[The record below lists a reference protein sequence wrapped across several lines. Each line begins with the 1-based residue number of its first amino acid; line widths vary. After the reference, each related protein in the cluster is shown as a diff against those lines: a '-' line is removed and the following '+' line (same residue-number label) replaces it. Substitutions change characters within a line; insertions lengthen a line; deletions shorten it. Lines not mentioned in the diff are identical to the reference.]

1 MMKVHKWNIVYI
13 STNVYVDYVLGPYN
27 VVFTPRDKRVP
38 LIVPLLDDNVFEG
51 NETFTLIILPS
62 ESISIGT
69 SRAIVTIVDDDG
81 E

>member
-1 MMKVHKWNIVYI
+1 MKVHKWNIKYTF
-13 STNVYVDYVLGPYN
+13 TNVFADYVPGPYN
-27 VVFTPRDKRVP
+27 IMFTPRDKRV
-38 LIVPLLDDNVFEG
+38 LLTVPLLNDNVFEG

>member
-1 MMKVHKWNIVYI
+1 MKVHKWNIDYT
-13 STNVYVDYVLGPYN
+13 STNVYADYVLGPYN

-38 LIVPLLDDNVFEG
+38 LIIPLLDDDVFEG

>member
-1 MMKVHKWNIVYI
+1 M
-13 STNVYVDYVLGPYN
+13 
-27 VVFTPRDKRVP
+27 FTPKDERV
-38 LIVPLLDDNVFEG
+38 LLTVPLLDDDVFEG

-81 E
+81 K